1 MKKVISIN
9 FQGQVIAIEETAFEI
24 LTQYI
29 ESLKS
34 YFSREEGG
42 DEIVNDIENRIAE
55 LFGNRLKHGINC
67 ITDEDVE
74 AIINGIGKPED
85 FDTEY
90 EETTHKGDSGAQQT
104 SYSSELPENQPV
116 EERQSRSLRRDTTHK
131 MIAGVCSGLA
141 NYFKIDPTWIRLI
154 FVLFFSV
161 LFWVY
166 IVLWIVLK
174 AEPLDWSGIKRLYRN
189 PGDRVLG
196 GVCGGLAA
204 YFKIDSWIPR
214 LIFLIPLVL
223 SFTSISSFPF
233 FIRDKMFPIPHAEWN
248 MKINGGILLVYI
260 ILWIITPQAKTVK
273 QKLEMMGEEDYIKS
287 IRETVSDNVASVKNK
302 AENKE
307 ENKAENKAD
316 DKTENAPKVNLS
328 ESAEVSSS
336 GRSGCVNALIILIK
350 IVFFAAVGF
359 FALILAAVSVGLL
372 FAGFELMPLKS
383 LFIDPGYETTLL
395 WLSFLLVLV
404 IPIVAIITW
413 IVRRIMKAKFRPLIG
428 VFALILWILGIV
440 MAGTLALKVGEKF
453 NVTGFNERE
462 IVLSPFNGDKLY
474 VEMMKYPNDYNTFK
488 IGWGIDDEI
497 SRLPYYTE
505 NEDSLLFS
513 NIRLKVIESRD
524 SLFHLH
530 MVAACSGKSMK
541 LAKANLTDF
550 SYPVVQQDSLL
561 LLPEF
566 FSVPI
571 EQGYRNQHLSIEI
584 AVPSGKTV
592 EIDKSFDAYL
602 KEASSD

>member
-1 MKKVISIN
+1 
-9 FQGQVIAIEETAFEI
+9 
-24 LTQYI
+24 
-29 ESLKS
+29 
-34 YFSREEGG
+34 FSHEEGG

-67 ITDEDVE
+67 LTDEDVE
-74 AIINGIGKPED
+74 AIIAGIGKPED

-90 EETTHKGDSGAQQT
+90 EETAHPGTGDKGDKNAQQPHF
-104 SYSSELPENQPV
+104 SSELPKNQPA
-116 EERQSRSLRRDTTHK
+116 EEKQSRSLRRDTNNK

-141 NYFKIDPTWIRLI
+141 NYFRIDPTWMRLI

-166 IVLWIVLK
+166 VVLWIVLK

-214 LIFLIPLVL
+214 LIFLIPLLL
-223 SFTSISSFPF
+223 SFTAISSFPF
-233 FIRDKMFPIPHAEWN
+233 FIWDKIFPIPHADWN
-248 MKINGGILLVYI
+248 IKIDGGILLVYI

-302 AENKE
+302 AENK
-307 ENKAENKAD
+307 
-316 DKTENAPKVNLS
+316 TENQTEQAPKVTLS
-328 ESAEVSSS
+328 EAAEAQSS
-336 GRSGCVNALIILIK
+336 GRSGCVNALILLIK
-350 IVFFAAVGF
+350 IVFFAAAGF
-359 FALILAAVSVGLL
+359 FVLILAAVAVGLL

-383 LFIDPGYETTLL
+383 LFIDPGYENTLL
-395 WLSFLLVLV
+395 WLSLIFVLV
-404 IPIVAIITW
+404 IPIVAIMTW
-413 IVRRIMKAKFRPLIG
+413 IVRRMMKAKFRPLIG

-440 MAGTLALKVGEKF
+440 MAGALAMRVGEKF
-453 NVTGFNERE
+453 NVTGFNERVIE
-462 IVLSPFNGDKLY
+462 LSPFNGDKLY

-488 IGWGIDDEI
+488 IGWGIDDKI
-497 SRLPYYTE
+497 FRLPYYTE

-513 NIRLKVIESRD
+513 NISLKVIESRD

-530 MVAACSGKSMK
+530 MVAACSGESMK
-541 LAKANLTDF
+541 LAKAKLTDF
-550 SYPVVQQDSLL
+550 SYPFVQQDSLL

-571 EQGYRNQHLSIEI
+571 EQGYRNQRLSIEI
-584 AVPSGKTV
+584 AMPTGKTV
-592 EIDKSFDAYL
+592 EIDKSFNAYL
-602 KEASSD
+602 KDVPLY

>member
-116 EERQSRSLRRDTTHK
+116 EEKQSRSLRRDTTHK

-233 FIRDKMFPIPHAEWN
+233 FIWDKMFPIPHAEWN

-302 AENKE
+302 A

>member
-24 LTQYI
+24 LTQYV

-34 YFSREEGG
+34 YFSHEEGG

-67 ITDEDVE
+67 LTDEDVE
-74 AIINGIGKPED
+74 AIIAGIGKPED

-90 EETTHKGDSGAQQT
+90 EETAHPGTGDKGDKNAQQPHF
-104 SYSSELPENQPV
+104 SSELPKNQPA
-116 EERQSRSLRRDTTHK
+116 EEKQSRSLRRDTNNK

-141 NYFKIDPTWIRLI
+141 NYFRIDPTWMRLI

-166 IVLWIVLK
+166 VVLWIVLK

-214 LIFLIPLVL
+214 LIFLIPLLL
-223 SFTSISSFPF
+223 SFTAISSFPF
-233 FIRDKMFPIPHAEWN
+233 FIWDKIFPIPHADWN
-248 MKINGGILLVYI
+248 IKIDGGILLVYI

-302 AENKE
+302 AENK
-307 ENKAENKAD
+307 
-316 DKTENAPKVNLS
+316 TENQTEQAPKVTLS
-328 ESAEVSSS
+328 EAAEAQSS
-336 GRSGCVNALIILIK
+336 GRSGCVNALILLIK
-350 IVFFAAVGF
+350 IVFFAAAGF
-359 FALILAAVSVGLL
+359 FVLILAAVAVGLL

-383 LFIDPGYETTLL
+383 LFIDPGYENTLL
-395 WLSFLLVLV
+395 WLSLILVLV
-404 IPIVAIITW
+404 IPIVAIMTW
-413 IVRRIMKAKFRPLIG
+413 IVRRMMKAKFRPLIG

-440 MAGTLALKVGEKF
+440 MAGALAMRVGEKF
-453 NVTGFNERE
+453 NVTGFNERVIE
-462 IVLSPFNGDKLY
+462 LSPFNGDKLY

-488 IGWGIDDEI
+488 IGWGIDDKI
-497 SRLPYYTE
+497 FRLPYYTE

-513 NIRLKVIESRD
+513 NISLKVIESRD

-530 MVAACSGKSMK
+530 MVAACSGESMK
-541 LAKANLTDF
+541 LAKAKLTDF
-550 SYPVVQQDSLL
+550 SYPFVQQDSLL

-571 EQGYRNQHLSIEI
+571 EQGYRNQRLSIEI
-584 AVPSGKTV
+584 AMPTGKTV
-592 EIDKSFDAYL
+592 EIDKSFNAYL
-602 KEASSD
+602 KDVPLY

>member
-24 LTQYI
+24 LTQYV

-34 YFSREEGG
+34 YFSHEEGG

-67 ITDEDVE
+67 LTDEDVE
-74 AIINGIGKPED
+74 AIIAGIGKPED

-90 EETTHKGDSGAQQT
+90 EETAHPGTGDKGDKNAQQPHF
-104 SYSSELPENQPV
+104 SSELPKNQPA
-116 EERQSRSLRRDTTHK
+116 EEKQSRSLRRDTNNK

-141 NYFKIDPTWIRLI
+141 HFFRIDPTWIRLI

-189 PGDRVLG
+189 PADRVLG

-214 LIFLIPLVL
+214 LIFLIPLLL
-223 SFTSISSFPF
+223 SFTAISSFPF
-233 FIRDKMFPIPHAEWN
+233 FIWDKIFPIPHADWN
-248 MKINGGILLVYI
+248 IKIDGGILLVYI

-287 IRETVSDNVASVKNK
+287 IRETVSDNVASAKNK
-302 AENKE
+302 AENK
-307 ENKAENKAD
+307 
-316 DKTENAPKVNLS
+316 TENQTEQAPKVTLS
-328 ESAEVSSS
+328 EAAEAQSS
-336 GRSGCVNALIILIK
+336 GRSGCVNALILLIK
-350 IVFFAAVGF
+350 IVFFAAAGF
-359 FALILAAVSVGLL
+359 FVLILAAVAVGLL
-372 FAGFELMPLKS
+372 FAGFELMPLKL
-383 LFIDPGYETTLL
+383 LFIDPGYETILL
-395 WLSFLLVLV
+395 WISLILV
-404 IPIVAIITW
+404 VAIPVVAIVTW

-440 MAGTLALKVGEKF
+440 MAGALAMRVGEKF
-453 NVTGFNERE
+453 NVTGFNERVIE
-462 IVLSPFNGDKLY
+462 LSPFNGDKLY

-488 IGWGIDDEI
+488 IGWGIDDKI
-497 SRLPYYTE
+497 FRLPYYTE

-513 NIRLKVIESRD
+513 NISLKVIESRD

-530 MVAACSGKSMK
+530 MVAACSGESMK
-541 LAKANLTDF
+541 LAKAKLTDF
-550 SYPVVQQDSLL
+550 SYPFVQQDSLL

-571 EQGYRNQHLSIEI
+571 EQGYRNQRLSIEI
-584 AVPSGKTV
+584 AMPTGKTV
-592 EIDKSFDAYL
+592 EIDKSFNAYL
-602 KEASSD
+602 KDVPLY